1 MVILCYNSW
10 KLLMPS
16 FIQWN
21 SIFVAL
27 SRENVI
33 FLPVSNYDFHHQL
46 PFLSLSN
53 FVILWNTVLLKSWY
67 RVIWIIFGY
76 WPFLR
81 NGVFIRFN
89 VALNW
94 INSKEEKRSTYNWL
108 KIKGNQLDL
117 LLSSIHFTTRV
128 VKKKWSRR
136 RFLLLSISIDH

>member
-1 MVILCYNSW
+1 MSF
-10 KLLMPS
+10 LLLYEKVLIRNYKS
-16 FIQWN
+16 VRTSNFTCFK
-21 SIFVAL
+21 SHEFL
-27 SRENVI
+27 S
-33 FLPVSNYDFHHQL
+33 QL

-94 INSKEEKRSTYNWL
+94 INSKEEKRSTFNWL

-117 LLSSIHFTTRV
+117 LLSLIHFTTRI